1 MPKLDDEYIKA
12 GKLKYVV
19 RDLPLES
26 IHPQAFK
33 AAEATHCAAEQGKYW
48 ELHDR
53 LFMSQQQL
61 GRADL
66 TAHAQA
72 LGLDVPAFD
81 RCVDGGKYAERV
93 RKDVDEAQ
101 RLGIGGTPTFFVG
114 VMDGGQLKGARTI
127 RGAQP
132 YASIKT
138 VIDEVLK
145 EHGGPAVPAHRH

>member
-1 MPKLDDEYIKA
+1 MPKLDAEYIKA
-12 GKLKYVV
+12 GKLKYIV

-33 AAEATHCAAEQGKYW
+33 AAEATHCAGDQGKYW

-53 LFMSQQQL
+53 LFSNQQNL

-66 TAHAQA
+66 SAHAQA

-81 RCVDGGKYAERV
+81 RCVDGGKHAERV

-101 RLGIGGTPTFFVG
+101 RLGITGTPTFYVG
-114 VMDGGQLKGARTI
+114 VMDGGQLKGARVI

-132 YASIKT
+132 FPSIKAI
-138 VIDEVLK
+138 IDEVLASTK
-145 EHGGPAVPAHRH
+145 